1 MDRGYSQGLG
11 LPFTL
16 AGGRRGEAYSSALL
30 PSALWPASRPPT
42 PTQRACGNRTGPS
55 ACFPAPKPSS
65 ARAAVPCSCPGPSCP
80 ALAPVTPQGPRAGCY
95 HSRIVWL
102 QGGGEG
108 SLTSLFPSLS
118 PVLAWGPISVER
130 RTSALQHGLRC
141 FKSTRVSLG
150 MAVKHWQQP
159 CV

>member
-1 MDRGYSQGLG
+1 M
-11 LPFTL
+11 
-16 AGGRRGEAYSSALL
+16 
-30 PSALWPASRPPT
+30 PASLPPS
-42 PTQRACGNRTGPS
+42 PALPEQLSHAAVLAPAAQHWLLSPHRARE
-55 ACFPAPKPSS
+55 
-65 ARAAVPCSCPGPSCP
+65 RAAIIPG
-80 ALAPVTPQGPRAGCY
+80 LYGFRE
-95 HSRIVWL
+95 
-102 QGGGEG
+102 GGEG